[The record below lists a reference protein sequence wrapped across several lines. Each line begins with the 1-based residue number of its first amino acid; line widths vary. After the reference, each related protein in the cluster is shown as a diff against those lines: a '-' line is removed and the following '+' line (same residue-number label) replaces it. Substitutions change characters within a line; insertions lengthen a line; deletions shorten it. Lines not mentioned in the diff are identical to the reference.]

1 MTESTSAP
9 ADKAEKSGVGRVI
22 LAAIALLLPVS
33 AALAVVFVVAGGSD
47 DSPPLRRGTIHT
59 LEIPLGTAE
68 LREQGLLA
76 DDVLPE
82 KYSIEVG
89 DTIEIVNDDEVV
101 HTYGPFT
108 VRPGESQ
115 SLTFDEPGFF
125 FGVCTASDHD
135 TVTITVT

>member
-1 MTESTSAP
+1 MTESTSVS
-9 ADKAEKSGVGRVI
+9 ADTARQTGVGRVI
-22 LAAIALLLPVS
+22 LAAVALLLPVS

-47 DSPPLRRGTIHT
+47 ESAPVRRGTIHS

-68 LREQGLLA
+68 LRDRGLLTE
-76 DDVLPE
+76 DVLPRE
-82 KYSIEVG
+82 YTIDVG
-89 DTIEIVNDDEVV
+89 DTIEIVNDDVVV

-108 VRPGESQ
+108 VRPGEKQ

-135 TVTITVT
+135 TVTITVV

>member
-1 MTESTSAP
+1 MTESTSVP
-9 ADKAEKSGVGRVI
+9 ADKADKSGVGRVV
-22 LAAIALLLPVS
+22 LAAIAFLLPVS

-47 DSPPLRRGTIHT
+47 ESVPVRRGTIHS

-68 LREQGLLA
+68 LREQGLLTE
-76 DDVLPE
+76 DVLPQE
-82 KYSIEVG
+82 YTIAVG
-89 DTIEIVNDDEVV
+89 DTIEVVNDDDVV

-135 TVTITVT
+135 TVTITVV

>member
-1 MTESTSAP
+1 MTTEPASATN
-9 ADKAEKSGVGRVI
+9 DSKRSGVGRVVV
-22 LAAIALLLPVS
+22 AAIAFLLPVS
-33 AALAVVFVVAGGSD
+33 AALAVVFVVTGGSD
-47 DSPPLRRGTIHT
+47 GSAPVRRGTIHT

-68 LREQGLLA
+68 LREQGLLT

-82 KYSIEVG
+82 EYTIAVG
-89 DTIEIVNDDEVV
+89 DTIEIVNDDDVV

-135 TVTITVT
+135 TVTITVI

>member
-1 MTESTSAP
+1 MTEVSTG
-9 ADKAEKSGVGRVI
+9 ETEGTRKSGVGRVI
-22 LAAIALLLPVS
+22 LAAVALLLPVS

-47 DSPPLRRGTIHT
+47 DSAPVRRGTIHS

-68 LREQGLLA
+68 LRDRGLLTE
-76 DDVLPE
+76 DVLPQE
-82 KYSIEVG
+82 YTIAVG
-89 DTIEIVNDDEVV
+89 DTIEVVNDDVVV

-125 FGVCTASDHD
+125 FGVCTASDHE
-135 TVTITVT
+135 TVTITVV